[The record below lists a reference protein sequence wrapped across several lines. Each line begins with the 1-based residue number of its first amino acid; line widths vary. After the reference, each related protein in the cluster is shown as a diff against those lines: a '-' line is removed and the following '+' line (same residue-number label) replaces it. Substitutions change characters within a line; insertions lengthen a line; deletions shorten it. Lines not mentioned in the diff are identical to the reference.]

1 MLGPVPVPVPLHAR
15 CYRRRGGAGD
25 GPAGRLRAPP
35 LVYRASRGSRCCGQ
49 AEAGGHR
56 HGQRCR
62 DPRGARSGPQTGDPG
77 PRGPPVSRGVPPARL
92 SPGVLGG
99 AQGAGPVRARWTL
112 PPAAFVTRR
121 LPVLGS
127 NRSVPCAGGHPVNPG
142 TPRGSRGAAVPRG
155 PGPGRPRPCP
165 PHSILGAHGHG
176 GGTGRLPGGPPRAA
190 ASPPG
195 PVLPVPALGP
205 LLAPAARA
213 PFLPRGARRGPGRR
227 CRYRQP
233 RGGGCALL
241 ISRPRPQ
248 IRARWLRGSQSG
260 KRCPAPPHRGLSGPL
275 LLPPRLPGAP
285 FSAPS

>member
-1 MLGPVPVPVPLHAR
+1 MLGPVPVPVPLRAR
-15 CYRRRGGAGD
+15 CYRRRGRGWGRPRRSPPCPPPSCPGRPGAPGA
-25 GPAGRLRAPP
+25 AGRPRPGVTGTGSAAGTRGGFAPGPKPATPGPEAPP
-35 LVYRASRGSRCCGQ
+35 CPVACPRPGS
-49 AEAGGHR
+49 A
-56 HGQRCR
+56 
-62 DPRGARSGPQTGDPG
+62 PG
-77 PRGPPVSRGVPPARL
+77 L
-92 SPGVLGG
+92 WGG

-127 NRSVPCAGGHPVNPG
+127 NRSVPCAGDHPVNPG
-142 TPRGSRGAAVPRG
+142 SPRGSRGAAVPPG
-155 PGPGRPRPCP
+155 LGPGRPRPCP

-241 ISRPRPQ
+241 ISRPRP
-248 IRARWLRGSQSG
+248 
-260 KRCPAPPHRGLSGPL
+260 
-275 LLPPRLPGAP
+275 
-285 FSAPS
+285 